1 MDDIKLTTVKVLT
14 KLYNEF
20 KHKTLED
27 DFTLQK
33 LVNRSMY
40 LYVNDEKMETAIQNC
55 VIASGSYN
63 QL

>member
-27 DFTLQK
+27 DLLCK
-33 LVNRSMY
+33 NL
-40 LYVNDEKMETAIQNC
+40 
-55 VIASGSYN
+55 
-63 QL
+63 

>member
-40 LYVNDEKMETAIQNC
+40 L
-55 VIASGSYN
+55 
-63 QL
+63 